1 MTITLDRPDLS
12 ALSASEL
19 SELATIAADDW
30 AEAVAAELRHR
41 KYAAQIAR
49 RRSDPVTQAW
59 IDAAHAQMMQA
70 ECELAGK
77 LVRQGSPIKDAWSLW
92 SGTAIFADAHCTDD
106 LRRWWELPGNER
118 ITITAYR
125 AQERR
130 QREVYDNELASDG
143 RDRVR
148 REGRANPGGAAAS
161 GDGRGDPVPPLAA
174 RAVTQGHAGGSA
186 AARPGFPVR
195 GGSMT
200 TTDTCLHADDSCTHK
215 SATGRA
221 IRAARMGAQTA
232 PQPAV
237 GAFGSPA
244 QVAVREP
251 SAVAYA
257 APEQAIDGAVV
268 LRAIRVCLGYFAIWP
283 SDEAL
288 NAATLYVAAAH
299 ARSVREI
306 GGAAWLLPV
315 WQYMPRFFLTSEEG
329 GSGKSWMGRLMLS
342 LCPNG
347 KSLVE
352 PTKASLIQLISEMAT
367 VSITEL
373 DMLLSTGGRNKGIVA
388 VANAGYEPEH
398 LHSRMAS
405 RKAQQVPLFGPMIL
419 DGLDSL
425 IKSTGT
431 ELRTL
436 FSRCIVVHA
445 KRAPAGYRPP
455 RFDNAARAQFKQ
467 VRELAAQWMNQAV
480 QAGIGECVPEL
491 PDGVGNRA
499 AALWEPLCSVAD
511 WAGGEWPEL
520 ARRACERLESSTG
533 IPPEEAEEQARVSP
547 TLAAWAA
554 AQGMQWDAGADASE
568 GDEWA

>member
-1 MTITLDRPDLS
+1 MTITLERPDLS
-12 ALSASEL
+12 ALSAGEL

-30 AEAVAAELRHR
+30 ADAVAAERSRRERVKRMTARRVKLITGDFV
-41 KYAAQIAR
+41 YAAEAQYAQAR
-49 RRSDPVTQAW
+49 T
-59 IDAAHAQMMQA
+59 
-70 ECELAGK
+70 ELRGHLLARGSK
-77 LVRQGSPIKDAWSLW
+77 LGDEWQLW
-92 SGTAIFADAHCTDD
+92 SGNEATARANATSD
-106 LRRWWELPGNER
+106 LCDWWDTHPR
-118 ITITAYR
+118 ITATGFDDQLS
-125 AQERR
+125 AQRKVYEDDRMERDAGGGVR
-130 QREVYDNELASDG
+130 PAGSGEEGARDH
-143 RDRVR
+143 RDRAGHPV
-148 REGRANPGGAAAS
+148 PAAAAVS
-161 GDGRGDPVPPLAA
+161 
-174 RAVTQGHAGGSA
+174 VTQGHAGGSA

-299 ARSVREI
+299 ARSLREI

-436 FSRCIVVHA
+436 FSRCIIVHA

-511 WAGGEWPEL
+511 WAGGEWPDL

-547 TLAAWAA
+547 TLASWAA
-554 AQGMQWDAGADASE
+554 AQGMQWDAGTEGSE
-568 GDEWA
+568 GDEWS

>member
-1 MTITLDRPDLS
+1 M
-12 ALSASEL
+12 
-19 SELATIAADDW
+19 
-30 AEAVAAELRHR
+30 
-41 KYAAQIAR
+41 
-49 RRSDPVTQAW
+49 
-59 IDAAHAQMMQA
+59 
-70 ECELAGK
+70 
-77 LVRQGSPIKDAWSLW
+77 
-92 SGTAIFADAHCTDD
+92 
-106 LRRWWELPGNER
+106 
-118 ITITAYR
+118 
-125 AQERR
+125 
-130 QREVYDNELASDG
+130 
-143 RDRVR
+143 
-148 REGRANPGGAAAS
+148 
-161 GDGRGDPVPPLAA
+161 
-174 RAVTQGHAGGSA
+174 
-186 AARPGFPVR
+186 
-195 GGSMT
+195 
-200 TTDTCLHADDSCTHK
+200 TTDTECLHVDDSCTHK

-221 IRAARMGAQTA
+221 IRAARMEAQAA

-299 ARSVREI
+299 ARSLREI

-554 AQGMQWDAGADASE
+554 AQGMQWDAGTEGSE
-568 GDEWA
+568 GDEWDA

>member
-1 MTITLDRPDLS
+1 MTITLERPDLS
-12 ALSASEL
+12 ALSAGEL
-19 SELATIAADDW
+19 SELAAIAADDW
-30 AEAVAAELRHR
+30 ADAVAAERSRRERVKRMTARRVKLITGDFV
-41 KYAAQIAR
+41 YAAEAQYAQAR
-49 RRSDPVTQAW
+49 T
-59 IDAAHAQMMQA
+59 
-70 ECELAGK
+70 ELRGHLLARGSK
-77 LVRQGSPIKDAWSLW
+77 LGDEWQLW
-92 SGTAIFADAHCTDD
+92 SGNEATARANATSD
-106 LRRWWELPGNER
+106 LCDWWDTHPR
-118 ITITAYR
+118 ITATGFDDQLSAQRKAYDDDR
-125 AQERR
+125 M
-130 QREVYDNELASDG
+130 D
-143 RDRVR
+143 RDAAGGVR
-148 REGRANPGGAAAS
+148 RERGGQEGARDHRDRAGHPVPAAAA
-161 GDGRGDPVPPLAA
+161 GRQA
-174 RAVTQGHAGGSA
+174 QGHAGGSA

-200 TTDTCLHADDSCTHK
+200 TDTTCLHADDSCTHK

-221 IRAARMGAQTA
+221 IRAARMGGRAA

-237 GAFGSPA
+237 GTFGSPA
-244 QVAVREP
+244 EVAIIAP
-251 SAVAYA
+251 SALMR
-257 APEQAIDGAVV
+257 APAERQIDGATV

-283 SDEAL
+283 SEEAL

-299 ARSVREI
+299 ARSLREI

-547 TLAAWAA
+547 TLASWAA
-554 AQGMQWDAGADASE
+554 AQGMQWDAGTEGSE
-568 GDEWA
+568 GDEWDA